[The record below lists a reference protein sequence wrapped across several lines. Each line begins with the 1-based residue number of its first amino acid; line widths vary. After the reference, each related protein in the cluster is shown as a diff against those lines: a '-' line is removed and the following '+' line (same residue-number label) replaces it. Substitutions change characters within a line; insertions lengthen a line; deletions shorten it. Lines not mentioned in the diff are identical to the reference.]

1 MNEKFI
7 HSPYLPVD
15 ENVADYNNAF
25 GHLSPYRFSDFKT
38 ESLSWK
44 KSCYLHAGLN
54 PAFPYLLR
62 GKDVLRLL
70 SDTCVNDFRSFR
82 KGNTRHAVMCNENG
96 NIMSDGIILSL
107 GNDEYISYFLSPYI
121 NYFVDSGKYD
131 VQGFDLTGKVF
142 LFQLGGMSSLNILEK
157 ATKSSLRH
165 LDFFKHMQATI
176 YSNDYSHKKYD
187 VRILRMGVAGTLAYE
202 VHGNIEDAE
211 NVYNALLS
219 AGEEFGIE
227 RLGMEVYGMNH
238 TENGFVQ
245 SYIHFTCAF
254 YEDKKFMEYLGDS
267 YNPVLNNVAGSA
279 GENIPQRYLNPVEA
293 GWSNRIHLDH
303 DFIGRE
309 AIEEILQNPKRQV
322 VTLVW
327 NEEDIEDVYASQFRE
342 GDEYQYMDFPANP
355 IWTANNTAVHTD
367 IVQKNGKQ
375 IGLSSGRIYTVYYK
389 AMISLGILNISDAVT
404 GNEVEIIW
412 GEPDSKQ
419 KIIRATVARFPFLDL
434 PKNREIDVKNIL

>member
-1 MNEKFI
+1 MSEKFT

-15 ENVADYNNAF
+15 ENVSDYNIAF
-25 GHLSPYRFSDFKT
+25 GHLSPYRFSDFKK

-54 PAFPYLLR
+54 PAFPYKLT
-62 GKDVLRLL
+62 GKGVLKLL
-70 SDTCVNDFRSFR
+70 SDTCVNDFKSFK
-82 KGNTRHAVMCNENG
+82 KGNTRHAVMCNQNG

-131 VQGFDLTGKVF
+131 VQGSDLTGKVF
-142 LFQLGGMSSLNILEK
+142 LFQLGGINSLNVLEK
-157 ATKSSLRH
+157 ATKSNLRH
-165 LDFFKHMQATI
+165 LDFFKHQQSTI
-176 YSNDYSHKKYD
+176 YSYNHSEKQYD

-211 NVYNALLS
+211 NVYNALLN
-219 AGEEFGIE
+219 AGAEFGIE

-254 YEDKKFMEYLGDS
+254 HEDEKFMQYLGNS
-267 YNPVLNNVAGSA
+267 YNNILNNVAGSA
-279 GENIPQRYLNPVEA
+279 GKNIQQRYLNPIEA
-293 GWSNRIHLDH
+293 GWINRIHFDH
-303 DFIGRE
+303 EFIGKD
-309 AIEEILQNPKRQV
+309 ALKGILSKQKRKV

-327 NEEDIEDVYASQFRE
+327 NDEDIKSVYDSQFSIGE
-342 GDEYQYMDFPANP
+342 EYQYMEFPANK
-355 IWTANNTAVHTD
+355 IWTANNTAVHSD
-367 IVQKNGKQ
+367 IITKNGKT

-389 AMISLGILNISDAVT
+389 AMISLGILNISDAMI

-434 PKNREIDVKNIL
+434 PLNKDIDVKLI